1 MQCECPHYLMT
12 SVKKGIMGVL
22 LVLMVLLGLSVM
34 VFSIMQTF
42 ERRQ

>member
-12 SVKKGIMGVL
+12 SVKKDIMGVL